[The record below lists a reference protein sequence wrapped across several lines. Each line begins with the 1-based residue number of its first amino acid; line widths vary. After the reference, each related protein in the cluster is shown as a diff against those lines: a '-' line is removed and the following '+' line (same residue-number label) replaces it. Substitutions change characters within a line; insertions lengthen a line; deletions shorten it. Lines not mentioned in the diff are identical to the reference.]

1 MKTACIA
8 FTLSLSN
15 PLVQAK
21 NENPVKQEVNIGKQF
36 THPDRIR
43 YDGSCMTI
51 DGKDIFVYS
60 AAFHYFRC
68 PEE

>member
-8 FTLSLSN
+8 FTLCLSN

-36 THPDRIR
+36 THPDP
-43 YDGSCMTI
+43 DSL
-51 DGKDIFVYS
+51 
-60 AAFHYFRC
+60 
-68 PEE
+68 